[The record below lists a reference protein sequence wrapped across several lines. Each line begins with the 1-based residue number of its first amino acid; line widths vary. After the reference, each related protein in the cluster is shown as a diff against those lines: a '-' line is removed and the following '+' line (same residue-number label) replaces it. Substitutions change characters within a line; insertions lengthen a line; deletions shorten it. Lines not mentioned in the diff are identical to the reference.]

1 MKDLRA
7 LAQQIK
13 VVPGSV
19 EDTRTGKGESVRESP
34 LVGNT
39 VRAGKIPCQK
49 KKYSM
54 GHLLQVRAT
63 IYATHA
69 KHLKKRCV
77 RCWACEKMVIHATCE
92 IGEKC
97 KRKQH
102 K

>member
-19 EDTRTGKGESVRESP
+19 EDTRTGTGESVRESP

-49 KKYSM
+49 KIQYGSFATSQGDHICDSCEAFEKK
-54 GHLLQVRAT
+54 VRAM
-63 IYATHA
+63 
-69 KHLKKRCV
+69 LG
-77 RCWACEKMVIHATCE
+77 M
-92 IGEKC
+92 
-97 KRKQH
+97 
-102 K
+102 

>member
-13 VVPGSV
+13 VVPGYV
-19 EDTRTGKGESVRESP
+19 EDTRTGKGESVRESS

-39 VRAGKIPCQK
+39 VRAGRIPCQ

-69 KHLKKRCV
+69 KHLKKRCG
-77 RCWACEKMVIHATCE
+77 RCWACENMAIHATSK
-92 IGEKC
+92 IGEK
-97 KRKQH
+97 
-102 K
+102 

>member
-19 EDTRTGKGESVRESP
+19 EDTRTGTGESVRESP

-49 KKYSM
+49 KIQYGSF
-54 GHLLQVRAT
+54 AT
-63 IYATHA
+63 SKGDHMTHA
-69 KHLKKRCV
+69 KHLKKRCG
-77 RCWACEKMVIHATCE
+77 RCWACENMAIHATSK
-92 IGEKC
+92 IGEK
-97 KRKQH
+97 
-102 K
+102 